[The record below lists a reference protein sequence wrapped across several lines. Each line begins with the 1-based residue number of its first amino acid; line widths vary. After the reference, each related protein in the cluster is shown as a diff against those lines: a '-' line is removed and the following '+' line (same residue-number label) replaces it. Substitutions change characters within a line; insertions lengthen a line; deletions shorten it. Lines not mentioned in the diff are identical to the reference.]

1 GSGEQML
8 SDTDDSEL
16 SSESSSSEEDCEDSD
31 EYSTVDYSETETI
44 SATTNSRVTPA
55 LKWKEGAGKS
65 LKRIHGNGSERTSR
79 RKRKNLGELAQAA
92 SGCLDIGALF
102 RRQQDL
108 GIYNNCFRR
117 KERRVRNGL
126 GSTHG
131 PWAGLGPLDQPTG
144 NSWSSPFQW
153 TEKSNPVQMFLS
165 PVHLIWTGLNVMDR
179 KVRSSPLDLGWA
191 DELDRKAWSSP
202 FDLGS
207 LRWTERYG
215 PALSLS
221 R

>member
-1 GSGEQML
+1 MQRSRMYQRTLQGYEKALGAE
-8 SDTDDSEL
+8 
-16 SSESSSSEEDCEDSD
+16 
-31 EYSTVDYSETETI
+31 TVAQYM
-44 SATTNSRVTPA
+44 PA
-55 LKWKEGAGKS
+55 L
-65 LKRIHGNGSERTSR
+65 NTV
-79 RKRKNLGELAQAA
+79 
-92 SGCLDIGALF
+92 
-102 RRQQDL
+102 
-108 GIYNNCFRR
+108 
-117 KERRVRNGL
+117 RVRNGL